1 MKWFVLLGCL
11 LLLTVTEAQAFRCGR
26 QLVQIGDRKLDVLE
40 KCGEPEWTEQRS
52 AFRGSRLRH
61 PYGALTLDQYEE
73 VIIDE
78 WIYNFG
84 RRRFRQFL
92 LFENGI
98 LKQIDDLGYGR

>member
-1 MKWFVLLGCL
+1 MKISTLLVCL
-11 LLLTVTEAQAFRCGR
+11 LWLAATEVQAFRCGR
-26 QLVQIGDRKLDVLE
+26 QIVQIGDRKLDVLE
-40 KCGEPEWTEQRS
+40 KCGEPEWAEQRTG
-52 AFRGSRLRH
+52 FRGSRLRH

-84 RRRFRQFL
+84 RRRFKQFL
-92 LFENGI
+92 LFENGV